1 MFPVGLPPPMVRRA
15 QKHVPAAP
23 VPYVG
28 ARASKIRYFTWYES
42 AGRQEQARRDS
53 ETMSETL
60 PMPAGDGRKWGD
72 RWREYSTTF
81 FEILPLAYYS
91 GSRVLEGGF
100 RKKLCCTFIKGPTLT
115 HYRSVRS
122 LRYNHT
128 HTHTT
133 VECQS

>member
-1 MFPVGLPPPMVRRA
+1 MGRRA

-53 ETMSETL
+53 ETL
-60 PMPAGDGRKWGD
+60 PIPAGDGRKWGN

-81 FEILPLAYYS
+81 FEISPLAYYS
-91 GSRVLEGGF
+91 TAYGTGML
-100 RKKLCCTFIKGPTLT
+100 L
-115 HYRSVRS
+115 
-122 LRYNHT
+122 
-128 HTHTT
+128 
-133 VECQS
+133 